1 MALHLQTSPL
11 QTNQINQLN
20 PPPLFQLVITVPS
33 YNRPQAS
40 LTNIPGDTSTSYFVG
55 DGLSSHTIN
64 SLQNYSMLAIQMKLQ
79 NKSPMS
85 KVLLGNPYL
94 AEVRQHQVSIIRERG
109 SKDSEDLIALARAP
123 ETIKFNPLL

>member
-1 MALHLQTSPL
+1 MGEG
-11 QTNQINQLN
+11 TNNGTKE
-20 PPPLFQLVITVPS
+20 F
-33 YNRPQAS
+33 R
-40 LTNIPGDTSTSYFVG
+40 

-64 SLQNYSMLAIQMKLQ
+64 SLHNYSMLATRTKLQ

-85 KVLLGNPYL
+85 KALLGNPYL
-94 AEVRQHQVSIIRERG
+94 PEVRQHQVSIIRERG